1 MDSNND
7 GIRKTIAKIHF
18 EPTLTLGH
26 LASAL
31 IFILGGLTAWWS
43 LKEDVATT
51 KTAQAIRWENQ
62 ERTLQDIQLKNKEQD
77 IAIRELGVELKSEL
91 RANSQEIRQEF
102 RDLKIEIRKK

>member
-1 MDSNND
+1 MNSNND

-102 RDLKIEIRKK
+102 KDLKTEIRRK